1 MTYLGKRSTE
11 NGHRIHL
18 SVVLAALFCN
28 LPAVALGDIFR
39 YQDERGNWHFTDDP
53 PERYE
58 SSVVLGITKSKSAPQ
73 PSAPTDDLAD
83 RLRSAFDPI
92 TPIAYATL
100 AVVSIKT
107 ATGEASGFFCSEQ
120 GHILTNKHVVRP
132 DAADTDDGR
141 KESIQDQSEQL
152 STLTKSLDQ
161 ARGQLQLMEKDLKGY
176 ADLIESAREDDTRSW
191 AKDAHQRLSLRYRAE
206 RGRTATMDRDVRGLK
221 SELRS
226 SKRKLSYQHNYA
238 AAKERFDVVLKD
250 GTELI
255 ASLVETSNTQDLALL
270 KLDGY
275 RTPFLKL
282 ASAGSL
288 SQGIRVFALGNP
300 LGLQDMVTS
309 GVVTQIAP
317 GHLLTD
323 AQILPGSSGGPLIL
337 ESGEVIGI
345 NVSRRVAAG
354 TSKYS
359 AGFGKAIPSIL
370 ALQEFPD
377 AIASSGNE
385 PSIPGQ
391 AQIPDS
397 DQAWTL
403 VPDGAGGF
411 DARRVEAPSPG
422 ETWSFGPNDAGGPR
436 AEQTVAPETERTWTF
451 GPEGAI
457 NLGPG
462 QLPPLRSNP
471 AGGIRA
477 DRAAAAGS
485 PRYGASDSEPV
496 RLIIPDGDDDLA
508 ADQATEPEPRSLNF
522 PPEGGGIP
530 PGITRAQQ

>member
-1 MTYLGKRSTE
+1 M
-11 NGHRIHL
+11 
-18 SVVLAALFCN
+18 V
-28 LPAVALGDIFR
+28 PGDIFR
-39 YQDERGNWHFTDDP
+39 YQDEQGNWHFTDAP
-53 PERYE
+53 SERYE
-58 SSVVLGITKSKSAPQ
+58 SSVVPGITTSKSTPQ
-73 PSAPTDDLAD
+73 PSAPTDDLAA
-83 RLRSAFDPI
+83 RLRSTFEPI

-107 ATGEASGFFCSEQ
+107 VTGEASGFFCSEQ

-132 DAADTDDGR
+132 DTADADEER
-141 KESIQDQSEQL
+141 KESVQDQSAQL
-152 STLTKSLDQ
+152 STLTTSLDQ
-161 ARGQLQLMEKDLKGY
+161 ARDQLRLMEQDLKGY
-176 ADLIESAREDDTRSW
+176 ADLIENAREDDTRSW
-191 AKDAHQRLSLRYRAE
+191 AKDAHQRLSQRYRAN
-206 RGRTATMDRDVRGLK
+206 RGRISTMDRDIRALK

-226 SKRKLSYQHNYA
+226 SKQELSYHHRFA
-238 AAKERFDVVLKD
+238 AAKDHFDIILKD
-250 GTELI
+250 GTGLV
-255 ASLVETSNTQDLALL
+255 ASLVDTSDTQDLALL

-275 RTPFLKL
+275 RTPFLRL

-288 SQGIRVFALGNP
+288 SQGVRVFAIGNP
-300 LGLQDMVTS
+300 LGLQDTVTS

-317 GHLLTD
+317 EHLLTD

-359 AGFGKAIPSIL
+359 AGFGKAIPSVL

-377 AIASSGNE
+377 AIASAGSE
-385 PSIPGQ
+385 PSIQGQ

-397 DQAWTL
+397 DQTWTL

-411 DARRVEAPSPG
+411 DARRVEAPTLG
-422 ETWSFGPNDAGGPR
+422 NTRSFGPDHADSPGAG
-436 AEQTVAPETERTWTF
+436 QTVAPETGRTWTF
-451 GPEGAI
+451 GPEGAM

-462 QLPPLRSNP
+462 QLPPLRSNL

-477 DRAAAAGS
+477 DQAAATDS

-496 RLIIPDGDDDLA
+496 RLIIPDGNDDLA
-508 ADQATEPEPRSLNF
+508 AGQATEPESRSLDF
-522 PPEGGGIP
+522 PLEGGGIP
-530 PGITRAQQ
+530 PGVTGAPQ